1 MWCSL
6 FNPKDQDYLP
16 IIKIDIILNE
26 EESSMSK
33 IEFQPTISE
42 FINVLRYV
50 VDKIANS
57 INGPNRI
64 RITTIQSFLNGDDSL
79 PLDTRLSQTV
89 IDRAYQQ
96 LADIAEYYFQ
106 EPKQLLQTYEEK
118 YNYLIDGQA
127 QADAE
132 KFNSENH
139 TFDEYTRVDFQM
151 IDLFL
156 NDCFF
161 RNSSVIM
168 ILFDKSC
175 LNHRMWNFH

>member
-1 MWCSL
+1 
-6 FNPKDQDYLP
+6 
-16 IIKIDIILNE
+16 
-26 EESSMSK
+26 MSK

-64 RITTIQSFLNGDDSL
+64 RITTIQSFLNGDDTI

-89 IDRAYQQ
+89 IDRSYQE
-96 LADIAEYYFQ
+96 LSRIAEYYFQ
-106 EPKQLLQTYEEK
+106 EPKQLLKTYEDK

-127 QADAE
+127 KADVE

-139 TFDEYTRVDFQM
+139 TFDEYTRVKF
-151 IDLFL
+151 LFFIKFYL
-156 NDCFF
+156 RKFIF
-161 RNSSVIM
+161 RNLIVLM
-168 ILFDKSC
+168 ILLDK
-175 LNHRMWNFH
+175 